1 MSFDIVV
8 PVFEIATLFLAR
20 KTLSEL
26 VNIKP
31 LSLLKQTVLKNG

>member
-20 KTLSEL
+20 KTPSEL